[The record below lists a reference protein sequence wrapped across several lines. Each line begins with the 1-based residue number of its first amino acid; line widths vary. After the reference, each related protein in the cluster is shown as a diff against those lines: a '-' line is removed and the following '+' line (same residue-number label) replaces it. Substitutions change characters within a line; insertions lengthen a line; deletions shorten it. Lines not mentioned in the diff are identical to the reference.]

1 MLVLTRKPDQTINIG
16 EDIRIKILEIG
27 NGYVKL
33 GIDAPR
39 EMPIYR
45 EELYEKLKQLN
56 LESARM
62 DIERLKNFL
71 GLKKDE

>member
-1 MLVLTRKPDQTINIG
+1 MLVLTRKADQLINIG
-16 EDIRIKILEIG
+16 DDIRIKILEIG

-62 DIERLKNFL
+62 DIDKLKNFL
-71 GLKKDE
+71 GMKDNG